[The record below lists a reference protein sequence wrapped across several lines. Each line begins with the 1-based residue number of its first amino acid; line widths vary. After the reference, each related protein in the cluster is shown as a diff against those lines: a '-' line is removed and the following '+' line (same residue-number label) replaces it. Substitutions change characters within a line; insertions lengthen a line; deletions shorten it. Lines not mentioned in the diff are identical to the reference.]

1 MSKSR
6 TATID
11 TVRSALSSPVD
22 LDALLAKAG
31 QRDRTNVEKHLA
43 ALDAGP
49 DAGHASLWR
58 RLARS
63 LATLAPL
70 AITTIGQQAV
80 QFFIADGKYRMQVFA
95 LEDQHDGKLQVYLPD
110 VLGEAIK
117 MKVIAKDDHS
127 GPEEERYTIL
137 AAKSQTLH
145 IEQLDAANTANP
157 APHYKNMLG
166 WNRKALRVTI
176 PITAAPAQ
184 IEAIED
190 MAVIAAKAW
199 AGKQQ
204 APAEG

>member
-1 MSKSR
+1 MPKSR

-11 TVRSALSSPVD
+11 TFRSALTSPVE

-49 DAGHASLWR
+49 DAQHASLWR
-58 RLARS
+58 RVTRS

-110 VLGEAIK
+110 VLAEAIK

-127 GPEEERYTIL
+127 GLEEERYAIV
-137 AAKSQTLH
+137 AVKAQTLH

-166 WNRKALRVTI
+166 WNRKALRVTV
-176 PITAAPAQ
+176 PITATSSQ
-184 IEAIED
+184 IDAIED
-190 MAVIAAKAW
+190 MAAIAAKSW

-204 APAEG
+204 PAAEA

>member
-11 TVRSALSSPVD
+11 NFRSALSSPVD

-49 DAGHASLWR
+49 DAAHAALWR
-58 RLARS
+58 RLARA

-95 LEDQHDGKLQVYLPD
+95 LEDQNDGKLQVYLPD
-110 VLGEAIK
+110 IIAEG
-117 MKVIAKDDHS
+117 MKHKIIVRDDHS
-127 GPEEERYTIL
+127 
-137 AAKSQTLH
+137 
-145 IEQLDAANTANP
+145 
-157 APHYKNMLG
+157 
-166 WNRKALRVTI
+166 
-176 PITAAPAQ
+176 
-184 IEAIED
+184 
-190 MAVIAAKAW
+190 
-199 AGKQQ
+199 
-204 APAEG
+204 